1 MDINNDTI
9 YKKLVGKS
17 LLKKKV
23 YKTTIEIFQE
33 FKMVADLVR
42 FEADSRLTSDGHPI
56 RVEFRDK
63 GEFEAELRFAGD
75 TLVFNMHTNVFEFS
89 RVHDVMK
96 TQYVKDDPQR
106 SYCGVI
112 NIFNFLTDSF
122 KYNRMNDAGYLV
134 ARVFVNK
141 EKFFLVEGKHQNA
154 FYYNQFMGFPIDQQS
169 MRKIIEAAMSYSLD
183 FDLLV
188 PPYDLVKET
197 TVADV
202 LENSVFMK
210 TKTAK
215 RMGFK
220 FQADHDQ
227 QKN

>member
-1 MDINNDTI
+1 MDITNDTI

-17 LLKKKV
+17 LLKKEV

-33 FKMVADLVR
+33 FKMVADLIR
-42 FEADSRLTSDGHPI
+42 FEAESRLSSDGHPI
-56 RVEFRDK
+56 KVDFRDK

-96 TQYVKDDPQR
+96 TQYIKDDPSR

-122 KYNRMNDAGYLV
+122 KYNRLNDSGYLV
-134 ARVFVNK
+134 ARVFINK

-154 FYYNQFMGFPIDQQS
+154 FYYNQFMSFPIEQLA

-197 TVADV
+197 TVANV
-202 LENSVFMK
+202 LENAMIMK
-210 TKTAK
+210 MKTAK
-215 RMGFK
+215 RLGFK

-227 QKN
+227 QKG